1 MRLLDSIARCY
12 KPLVLPSAKTQA
24 QVQLAGPSQFAAQI
38 VACPLRFVL
47 GDDLTQASADLA
59 YADGARLVGCLDLL
73 RMPAPHLW
81 IEWND
86 EVHKRVIHET
96 RAADEF
102 DSAAVGRKVGML
114 LRASANGL
122 TAVGR
127 TFWADTAAEEHADLT
142 LSPLETHFDLRGE
155 FADSKDRPDIL
166 SGGFL
171 NATHGGNAT
180 TASLLDHV
188 RFRFEESWADYYR
201 EAAADADFKRRLIN
215 DSIASIAWD
224 APFVLAFL
232 LLLSAKD
239 ATRLVPVSRAA
250 INRKRLGNG
259 RAPLLDHIEV
269 NASLEAVSTAESGGE
284 LSGRQSPRLHHVR
297 GHLVRRE
304 NRVFWR
310 VPHLRGSGARGAV
323 RSRTVCLAFAKNSRP
338 SPHTVLGEG
347 HAARIT

>member
-1 MRLLDSIARCY
+1 MRLLDSIARCHT
-12 KPLVLPSAKTQA
+12 PLVLPSGNSLA
-24 QVQLAGPSQFAAQI
+24 QHNVAGPSRFAAQI
-38 VACPLRFVL
+38 SSCPLRFVL

-96 RAADEF
+96 HMAAEF
-102 DSAAVGRKVGML
+102 DSAATGRKVGIL
-114 LRASANGL
+114 LRASTDGL

-127 TFWADTAAEEHADLT
+127 TFWADTSAEEHADIT

-155 FADSKDRPDIL
+155 FADSESPQDVL
-166 SGGFL
+166 SGGFFT
-171 NATHGGNAT
+171 ATHGGNAA

-188 RFRFEESWADYYR
+188 RFRFDESWAAYYR
-201 EAAADADFKRRLIN
+201 EAAGDADFKRRLMC
-215 DSIASIAWD
+215 DSIDSIAWD
-224 APFVLAFL
+224 APLVLAFL

-239 ATRLVPVSRAA
+239 ATRLMPISRAA
-250 INRKRLGNG
+250 INRKRLANG

-269 NASLEAVSTAESGGE
+269 NACLDTLSTPESAGDS
-284 LSGRQSPRLHHVR
+284 SGRQSPRLHHVR

-310 VPHLRGSGARGAV
+310 VPHLRGSGSRGVV
-323 RSRTVCLAFAKNSRP
+323 RSRTVCLAFSRR
-338 SPHTVLGEG
+338 TDQE
-347 HAARIT
+347 ARL

>member
-12 KPLVLPSAKTQA
+12 APLVLPSGNNPAQA
-24 QVQLAGPSQFAAQI
+24 QLAGPSRFAAQI

-47 GDDLTQASADLA
+47 GDDLSEASADLA

-96 RAADEF
+96 GSADGF
-102 DSAAVGRKVGML
+102 DSAAAGRKVGIL

-127 TFWADTAAEEHADLT
+127 TFWADAAADEHAEIT

-155 FADSKDRPDIL
+155 FVDSKDTHDVL

-171 NATHGGNAT
+171 NATHGGNAA

-188 RFRFEESWADYYR
+188 RFRFEEGWAAYYR
-201 EAAADADFKRRLIN
+201 EAAADANFKRRLIN
-215 DSIASIAWD
+215 DSIDSIAWD

-250 INRKRLGNG
+250 INRKRLANG

-269 NASLEAVSTAESGGE
+269 NASLDAVSTAESAGE
-284 LSGRQSPRLHHVR
+284 SIGRQSPRLHHVR

-323 RSRTVCLAFAKNSRP
+323 RSRTVCLAFTRRTD
-338 SPHTVLGEG
+338 HE
-347 HAARIT
+347 ARI

>member
-1 MRLLDSIARCY
+1 MRLLDSVARCY
-12 KPLVLPSAKTQA
+12 APLVVPSGKDLA
-24 QVQLAGPSQFAAQI
+24 QVQLAGPSRFAAQI

-59 YADGARLVGCLDLL
+59 FADGARLVGCLDLL

-96 RAADEF
+96 RSTAEF
-102 DSAAVGRKVGML
+102 DSAAAGRKVGIL

-127 TFWADTAAEEHADLT
+127 TFWASVAADEHADVT

-155 FADSKDRPDIL
+155 FADSKDTHDVL
-166 SGGFL
+166 AGGFL
-171 NATHGGNAT
+171 DATHGGNPA

-188 RFRFEESWADYYR
+188 RFRFDDSWAAYYR
-201 EAAADADFKRRLIN
+201 EAAANPDFKRRLIN
-215 DSIASIAWD
+215 DSIDSIAWD
-224 APFVLAFL
+224 APLVLAFL

-239 ATRLVPVSRAA
+239 ATRLLPVSRAA
-250 INRKRLGNG
+250 INRKRLANG

-269 NASLEAVSTAESGGE
+269 NASLDAVSTAESAGE
-284 LSGRQSPRLHHVR
+284 GSGRQSPRLHHVR

-310 VPHLRGSGARGAV
+310 VSHLRGSGSRGTV
-323 RSRTVCLAFAKNSRP
+323 RSRTVCLAFTRR
-338 SPHTVLGEG
+338 TDQE
-347 HAARIT
+347 ARI

>member
-1 MRLLDSIARCY
+1 MRLLDTVARCY
-12 KPLVLPSAKTQA
+12 TPLVLPSAKTHA
-24 QVQLAGPSQFAAQI
+24 QVPLAGPSRFAGQI
-38 VACPLRFVL
+38 ASCPLRFVL

-96 RAADEF
+96 RSAVEF
-102 DSAAVGRKVGML
+102 DSAAAGRKVGIM

-127 TFWADTAAEEHADLT
+127 TFWTDAAEDENAEVT

-155 FADSKDRPDIL
+155 FADFKDTHEVL
-166 SGGFL
+166 SGGFID
-171 NATHGGNAT
+171 ATHGGNPA

-188 RFRFEESWADYYR
+188 RFRFEESWAAYYR
-201 EAAADADFKRRLIN
+201 EAAANADFKRRLIN
-215 DSIASIAWD
+215 ESINSIGWD
-224 APFVLAFL
+224 APLVLAFL

-250 INRKRLGNG
+250 INRKRLAHG

-269 NASLEAVSTAESGGE
+269 NASLDAVSTMEAAGES
-284 LSGRQSPRLHHVR
+284 SGRQSPRLHHVR

-310 VPHLRGSGARGAV
+310 VPHLRGSGSRGTV
-323 RSRTVCLAFAKNSRP
+323 RSRTVCLAFTRRSDQ
-338 SPHTVLGEG
+338 E
-347 HAARIT
+347 ARV

>member
-12 KPLVLPSAKTQA
+12 TPLVLPSGKTHA
-24 QVQLAGPSQFAAQI
+24 QVQLAGPSRFAAQI
-38 VACPLRFVL
+38 AACPLRFVL
-47 GDDLTQASADLA
+47 GDDLAQASADLA

-96 RAADEF
+96 RSAAEF
-102 DSAAVGRKVGML
+102 DSAAAGRKVGIL

-127 TFWADTAAEEHADLT
+127 TFWAHTSADEHADLT

-155 FADSKDRPDIL
+155 FADSQDSHVL

-171 NATHGGNAT
+171 DATHGGNAA

-188 RFRFEESWADYYR
+188 RFRFEESWAAYYR
-201 EAAADADFKRRLIN
+201 GAAGDANFKRRLIN
-215 DSIASIAWD
+215 DSIDSIAWD

-239 ATRLVPVSRAA
+239 ATRLIPVSRTA
-250 INRKRLGNG
+250 INRKRLANG

-269 NASLEAVSTAESGGE
+269 NASLDAVLTAESAGDA
-284 LSGRQSPRLHHVR
+284 SGRQSPRLHHVR

-310 VPHLRGSGARGAV
+310 VPHLRGSGLRGTV
-323 RSRTVCLAFAKNSRP
+323 RSRTVCLAFTGR
-338 SPHTVLGEG
+338 TEQE
-347 HAARIT
+347 ARV